1 SITFGSSKLVPH
13 VLELSFGV
21 DRNVWALLDL
31 TFHKGE
37 RAVLRL
43 PPRLAPIGVAVFPLV
58 NKDGIPEH
66 AERVYAQLQ
75 RRFTAFFDDSGSI
88 GRRYARMDEIGT
100 PFSVTVDHETLVGKG
115 VTVRERDSQKQ
126 IRVKEADLPDTLT
139 RLLSGES
146 SFVA

>member
-1 SITFGSSKLVPH
+1 
-13 VLELSFGV
+13 
-21 DRNVWALLDL
+21 
-31 TFHKGE
+31 E

-66 AERVYAQLQ
+66 AERVYAQLH

-100 PFSVTVDHETLVGKG
+100 PFSVTVDHETLEGKG

-126 IRVKEADLPDTLT
+126 FRVSEGELADTIE
-139 RLLSGES
+139 RLLSGEAT
-146 SFVA
+146 FPA